1 MKHFKVKNQM
11 VMEGISKQHIRQE
24 FVFFHL
30 LLLFLIITGLCRMNF
45 TPMVGLSTWSC
56 AVLS

>member
-1 MKHFKVKNQM
+1 MKDFKVKDQM

-24 FVFFHL
+24 AFFCHL